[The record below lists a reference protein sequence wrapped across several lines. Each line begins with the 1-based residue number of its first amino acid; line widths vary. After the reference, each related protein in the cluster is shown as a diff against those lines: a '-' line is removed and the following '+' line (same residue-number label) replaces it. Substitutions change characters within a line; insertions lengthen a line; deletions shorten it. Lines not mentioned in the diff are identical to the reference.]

1 MSLTDPIRG
10 FWGKSDRNDPSR
22 THPLLA
28 HSADVAAV
36 MEALLALPV
45 YRRVFKAICGTELGS
60 TTSARFAVLA
70 GLHDM
75 GKTTAGFQAK
85 NLGKSRT
92 HGHILPMGALCDSGF
107 RKSFQGIFPW
117 LFEWGE
123 STSDYLTCMCGHHG
137 SYPEIID
144 EACRNDVIAAQ
155 LVDLW
160 NKKLPSGLSS
170 FEGLRS
176 LAANFRIWFPDAF
189 LKSAPSLPEMAPVQ
203 HLFAGL
209 LIMADWIGSDEQ
221 FFPFSD
227 LEEELENYIDTARER
242 AKLALRTMWIDT
254 GKQRT
259 EFRFPQTFSEQ
270 FKYEPLP
277 IQKIMDDM
285 KLDSGGSLVILEAET
300 GSGKTECALRHFL
313 RLFEA
318 GMVDSLYFANP
329 LRFAATQLQ
338 KRVFQNM
345 GAVFGEGNMPTV
357 LAVPGYLVVDDRKG
371 VRLPGYSVLWGDEQD
386 ARRNWAAEH
395 PKRYMCA
402 PCAVGTIDQALLAV
416 LKAPHAHLR
425 AAALARSLLVIDEV
439 HASDHFMTRIIE
451 SLVELFA
458 LSGGHV
464 LMMSATLGGA
474 VRERFLH
481 VYRSRNA
488 VGRSPVPDENKCIEA
503 PYPLISSTVSDLTVP
518 ALTGRSKAVAIEL
531 RPEMTSPEKTATV
544 AIEAAVAGACVLLL
558 RNSITSAIETLK
570 ELEKQSLKEKGLIFN
585 IEGIPTLHH
594 ARFAPADRARL
605 DQEVECIF
613 GKNGEGRRPCIIVAT
628 QTLEQSLDVDFDLLI
643 TDLCPADVLLQ
654 RIGRLFRHDRR
665 RPSAFTEPR
674 CIVLVPDERKEWLLK
689 KKAGKCQFGKERAYE
704 DVRSVVATWEL
715 LEETIKDDGI
725 LHIPGTNRCFVEKAT
740 HPSSLKSLAKR
751 LGPEWEKFSV
761 EVVGGTGAKRQR
773 AAFDT
778 ISWKKGYEA
787 EFVSAADDHNI
798 VTRLGLDDAAV
809 FFQNPPV
816 GPFGFSI
823 EKLTVPGWMLQGKD
837 FSELDQGIEARQTE
851 FGFEFS
857 ICGKSF
863 RYSRYGLE
871 RS

>member
-1 MSLTDPIRG
+1 MGLSDPIRG

-36 MEALLALPV
+36 MEALLALPI
-45 YRRVFKAICGTELGS
+45 YRRVFKATCGAELDS

-85 NLGKSRT
+85 NLRKSRT
-92 HGHILPMGALCDSGF
+92 HGHILPMGALCDNGF
-107 RKSFQGIFPW
+107 RKSFQEIFPW

-137 SYPEIID
+137 SYPETID
-144 EACRNDVIAAQ
+144 EACRSDVMAARR
-155 LVDLW
+155 VDLW
-160 NKKLPSGLSS
+160 NEKLPSGLYP
-170 FEGLRS
+170 FDGLRS
-176 LAANFRIWFPDAF
+176 LAAHFRIWFPDAF
-189 LKSAPSLPEMAPVQ
+189 CKSAPSLPEMAPVQ

-221 FFPFSD
+221 FFPFAD
-227 LEEELENYIDTARER
+227 PEETLENYIETARER
-242 AKLALRTMWIDT
+242 AKLALRTMWIDV

-259 EFRFPQTFSEQ
+259 KFRFPKTFSEQ
-270 FKYEPLP
+270 FQYEPLP

-338 KRVFQNM
+338 KRVAQNM
-345 GAVFGEGNMPTV
+345 GVVFGEGKMPTV

-371 VRLPGYSVLWGDEQD
+371 VRLPGYSVLWEDEQD

-439 HASDHFMTRIIE
+439 HASDHFMARIIE

-488 VGRSPVPDENKCIEA
+488 VGRSPVPEENKCIEA
-503 PYPLISSTVSDLTVP
+503 PYPLISSTVSDSTVP
-518 ALTGRSKAVAIEL
+518 SLTGRSKAVAIEL
-531 RPEMTSPEKTATV
+531 RPEMTSPEMTATV
-544 AIEAAVAGACVLLL
+544 AIEAANAGACVLLL
-558 RNSITSAIETLK
+558 RNSVASAIETLK
-570 ELEKQSLKEKGLIFN
+570 ALEKQSLKEKGLIFS

-594 ARFAPADRARL
+594 ARFAPVDRARL
-605 DQEVECIF
+605 DQEVEYIF
-613 GKNGEGRRPCIIVAT
+613 GKYGEGRRPCIIVAT

-643 TDLCPADVLLQ
+643 TDLCPSDVLLQ
-654 RIGRLFRHDRR
+654 RIGRLFRHNRV
-665 RPSAFTEPR
+665 RPPAFASPR
-674 CIVLVPDERKEWLLK
+674 CIVLVPDEGKEWLLK
-689 KKAGKCQFGKERAYE
+689 PDAHRRQFGRERAYE
-704 DVRSVVATWEL
+704 DLRSVAATWEL
-715 LEETIKDDGI
+715 LEERINDDGI
-725 LHIPGTNRCFVEKAT
+725 LHIPGMNRYFVEKAT
-740 HPSSLKSLAKR
+740 HPSSLANLAKR
-751 LGPEWEKFSV
+751 LGPEWEKITV
-761 EVVGGTGAKRQR
+761 EVAGGTGAQRQQ
-773 AAFDT
+773 AAFDI
-778 ISWKKGYEA
+778 ISWRKEYKA
-787 EFVSAADDHNI
+787 EFVSPVDDRRI
-798 VTRLGLDDAAV
+798 TTRLGLDDARV
-809 FFQNPPV
+809 LFLNPLP
-816 GPFGFSI
+816 GPFSLPI
-823 EKLTVPGWMLQGKD
+823 DKITIPGWMLQGRD
-837 FSELDQGIEARQTE
+837 FSELDEGVKATLSESG
-851 FGFEFS
+851 FGFS
-857 ICGKSF
+857 VCGESF
-863 RYSRYGLE
+863 VYSRYGLE